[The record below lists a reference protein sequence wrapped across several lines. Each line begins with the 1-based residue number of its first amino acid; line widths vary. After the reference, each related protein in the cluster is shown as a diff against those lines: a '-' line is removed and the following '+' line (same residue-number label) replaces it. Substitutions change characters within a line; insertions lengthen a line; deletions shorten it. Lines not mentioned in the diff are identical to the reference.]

1 MFFVITLGDVIG
13 WIITV
18 LSVGIAV
25 KVSTNVSVDNNGR
38 KVNQLGI
45 LDKLKYEVNSD
56 ISSVIDK
63 AITILVARNLIRI
76 EVDRDLNKRL
86 FITELGIKTL
96 DLYKE
101 ELNNEN

>member
-38 KVNQLGI
+38 KVNQGKSTVLGDQI
-45 LDKLKYEVNSD
+45 AGDKRVGEK
-56 ISSVIDK
+56 
-63 AITILVARNLIRI
+63 
-76 EVDRDLNKRL
+76 
-86 FITELGIKTL
+86 
-96 DLYKE
+96 
-101 ELNNEN
+101 